1 MRRIGVDVGGTFTD
15 LIYIDDEAGQV
26 IVHKTPSTPADPSI
40 GTVQGISELCAM
52 AGIEPAQLDQVF
64 HGTTVATNI
73 VIEHNGAK
81 VGMITTKG
89 YRDILHIARHKKPM
103 NFSLWQNLPWQAQ
116 PIVRRRFRLTVD
128 ERIDKNGDVLIPLD
142 DDEVR
147 AQVRRLKRE
156 KVEAVSVCLLFSF
169 LNPEH
174 EQRVAA
180 IVREEFPEAFLS
192 VSSEVI
198 PQYREYERFS
208 TVGLNAYVGP
218 KVSNYIGRFDAA
230 LRKMK
235 VRSGIHLMTSAA
247 GVATPEGAME
257 KPVNLLMSGPI
268 AGVVGGIW
276 TGRQSNET
284 NVITL
289 DVGGTSADIGLAQ
302 DGKLRMKHLLDTKVG
317 PYQAMIPM
325 VDVDTIG
332 AGGGS
337 IAYID
342 PGGIFRVGPRSAGA
356 DPGPVAYNRGGTEP
370 TATDAMV
377 VLGWLRPELFLG
389 GKMELREDLARAAI
403 DKHLASKLGTSI
415 EDAAMGVYRILAALD
430 GRRDRAGVGA
440 QGLRPARVRARRR
453 GRRRAALRTRDRAR
467 GGRQERARAELSGHH
482 RGARPAHD
490 GHGLRVRGDLVCDG
504 LGAVQGRRGPQDARQ
519 AVQEAR
525 GRGARA
531 VQARRHRPQEG
542 AATSTSPRRA
552 TRGRATSCASTSAPG
567 AIDAAWIDA
576 MKAAFHDIHEREYSR
591 RFEDADVQIA
601 NVRVRAVGLMP
612 GLDAPQVKKGKA
624 APPAGALKLTADAWF
639 RVNGKLKKVET
650 AFYERTELVAGN
662 VIEGPAIITQFDS
675 TTRRPAGL
683 LVQGRPCRQPRH
695 HLLQGRSAGRGTRTL
710 RGRGSPW
717 LICLKS
723 VSLPA
728 PHSASGSTS
737 TRSRCACSAARST
750 PSPRRWR
757 ASCSA

>member
-15 LIYIDDEAGQV
+15 LIYIDDEAGEV

-40 GTVQGISELCAM
+40 GTVQGISELCTM

-73 VIEHNGAK
+73 VIEHTGAR

-116 PIVRRRFRLTVD
+116 PIVRRRFRLTVN
-128 ERIDKNGDVLIPLD
+128 ERIDKNGDILIPLD

-147 AQVRRLKRE
+147 AQVRRLKAE
-156 KVEAVSVCLLFSF
+156 QVEAVSVCLLFSF

-180 IVREEFPEAFLS
+180 IAREEFPEAFLS

-218 KVSNYIGRFDAA
+218 KVSSYIGRFDAA
-230 LRKMK
+230 LRKMN

-247 GVATPEGAME
+247 GVATPEGAMV

-276 TGRQSNET
+276 TGRQSGET

-342 PGGIFRVGPRSAGA
+342 AGGIFRVGPRSAGA
-356 DPGPVAYNRGGTEP
+356 DPGPVAYGRGGTEP

-403 DKHLASKLGTSI
+403 DTHLASKLGTSI
-415 EDAAMGVYRILAALD
+415 EDAAMGVYRILVHSMVDAIEQASVRKGFDPREFVLVAEGGGGPLFAPEIAPEVGVKNVLVPSYPGITAALGLLTTDMVYEYVATSYAMASALYTDKAACETLAGQFARLQAEALEQFEAD
-430 GRRDRAGVGA
+430 GIDRK
-440 QGLRPARVRARRR
+440 QVRLENIA
-453 GRRRAALRTRDRAR
+453 
-467 GGRQERARAELSGHH
+467 
-482 RGARPAHD
+482 
-490 GHGLRVRGDLVCDG
+490 
-504 LGAVQGRRGPQDARQ
+504 
-519 AVQEAR
+519 EAR
-525 GRGARA
+525 Y
-531 VQARRHRPQEG
+531 EG
-542 AATSTSPRRA
+542 QGYELRIDVGS
-552 TRGRATSCASTSAPG
+552 G
-567 AIDAAWIDA
+567 AIDTGWIDS
-576 MKAAFHDIHEREYSR
+576 MKATFHDIHEREYSR

-601 NVRVRAVGLMP
+601 NVRVRAVGVMP
-612 GLDAPQVKKGKA
+612 GLDAPQVSRGEG
-624 APPAGALKLTADAWF
+624 APPKGALKLTADAWF
-639 RVNGKLKKVET
+639 RVKNELKQLAT
-650 AFYERTELVAGN
+650 AFYERSELVAGN

-675 TTRRPAGL
+675 TTIVPPDFTCTVDGVGN
-683 LVQGRPCRQPRH
+683 LVITYSEAVKQ
-695 HLLQGRSAGRGTRTL
+695 AAERG
-710 RGRGSPW
+710 
-717 LICLKS
+717 
-723 VSLPA
+723 
-728 PHSASGSTS
+728 H
-737 TRSRCACSAARST
+737 
-750 PSPRRWR
+750 
-757 ASCSA
+757 